1 MKQVVYDTQTLVRGL
16 LDPRPPYGVL
26 FHLPEGWKLCLSDAI
41 LQEALQVLL
50 SQTSLAREI
59 TRLKE
64 IALAEAYRRVSSGDL
79 YPLPGDIEIEICQ
92 DPEDNKFLASALA
105 LDCDYLV
112 TEIPELVDLEKNA
125 EWQEFKRT
133 NSVRVRV
140 FDPQGFAR
148 LVEAE
153 GASASSGA

>member
-16 LDPRPPYGVL
+16 LDPRHPYGVL
-26 FHLPEGWKLCLSDAI
+26 FHLPEGWKLCLSDTI
-41 LQEALQVLL
+41 LQEALQVMLGL
-50 SQTSLAREI
+50 TSLSKELTRLREI
-59 TRLKE
+59 P
-64 IALAEAYRRVSSGDL
+64 LAEAYRRVSTGDL
-79 YPLPGDIEIEICQ
+79 YPLPADVEIEICS

-112 TEIPELVDLEKNA
+112 TEIPELVELEHNE

-140 FDPQGFAR
+140 FDPHAFAKH
-148 LVEAE
+148 VESQAATE
-153 GASASSGA
+153 GA

>member
-1 MKQVVYDTQTLVRGL
+1 MKQVVFDTQTLVRGL

-26 FHLPEGWKLCLSDAI
+26 FHLPEGWKLCLSDTI
-41 LQEALQVLL
+41 LQEALQVMLGQTCL
-50 SQTSLAREI
+50 SAQLA
-59 TRLKE
+59 RLKE
-64 IALAEAYRRVSSGDL
+64 IPLAEAYRRVSTGDL
-79 YPLPGDIEIEICQ
+79 YPLPGDIEIEICS

-112 TEIPELVDLEKNA
+112 TEVRELVDLEHNE
-125 EWQEFKRT
+125 EWQEFKRS

-140 FDPQGFAR
+140 FDPAGFAA

-153 GASASSGA
+153 AAAAGQG